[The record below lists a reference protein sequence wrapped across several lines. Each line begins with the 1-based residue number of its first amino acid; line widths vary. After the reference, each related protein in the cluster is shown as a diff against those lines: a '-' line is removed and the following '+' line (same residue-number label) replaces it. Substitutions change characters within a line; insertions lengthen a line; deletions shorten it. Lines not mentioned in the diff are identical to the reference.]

1 MDTLI
6 TYGIYLI
13 IVVAVIGG
21 GFIVMA
27 LLAPKKPPKLRNKL
41 QVYSHRCNTK
51 AFPERYKHL

>member
-6 TYGIYLI
+6 TYGIYSI
-13 IVVAVIGG
+13 IAVLVVVG

-27 LLAPKKPPKLRNKL
+27 LVAPKKPPKPRNKL
-41 QVYSHRCNTK
+41 QVYSHRCNSK